1 MEQNSYLNQL
11 ISNCELAKK
20 AVPIKHFTLQKT
32 SDFDEIA
39 SIKSAIY
46 IIKEIDG
53 NSQKTFD
60 DFMRFRKEQDEK
72 TFEHKLNCSKPNSSS
87 EILYIGS
94 STTGVKKRLEEH
106 TKKVNKKTYALRL
119 NEWFSGN
126 YEIDVKVY
134 DVSKDILQLI
144 EDNLAHELKPAFGKK
159 GGNNK

>member
-1 MEQNSYLNQL
+1 MEQTNYLDQL
-11 ISNCELAKK
+11 ILNCELAKT
-20 AVPIKHFTLQKT
+20 AIPIQQFTLDKT
-32 SDFDEIA
+32 SNFDEIA
-39 SIKSAIY
+39 SLKSAIY

-60 DFMRFRKEQDEK
+60 DFMRFRKEQNEK
-72 TFEHKLNCSKPNSSS
+72 TFDEKLNCPKPNSSS
-87 EILYIGS
+87 ETLYVGS

-119 NEWFSGN
+119 NDWFNGN

-134 DVSKDILQLI
+134 DVSREILQLI
-144 EDNLAHELKPAFGKK
+144 EDNLANELKPAFGKK